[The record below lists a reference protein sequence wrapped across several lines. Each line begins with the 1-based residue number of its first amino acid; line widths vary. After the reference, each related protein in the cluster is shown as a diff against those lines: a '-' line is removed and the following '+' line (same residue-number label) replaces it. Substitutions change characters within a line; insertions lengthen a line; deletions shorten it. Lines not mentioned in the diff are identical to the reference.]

1 MIISVRLDRSLVIDA
16 ILSLHLMT
24 LAPLVRVE
32 FLDGERDGHVEVTP
46 PAAILELAFAAA
58 EGALHG
64 LEDGGHE
71 AVALAAPSVVLMRPL
86 VEEGLVDVL
95 GDLVDE
101 QLPHVGLH
109 GRRESD

>member
-1 MIISVRLDRSLVIDA
+1 
-16 ILSLHLMT
+16 MT

-32 FLDGERDGHVEVTP
+32 LLDGERDGHVEVAP
-46 PAAILELAFAAA
+46 PAAILDLAFAAAAA

-71 AVALAAPSVVLMRPL
+71 AVALLAASPVVLMRPF
-86 VEEGLVDVL
+86 VEERLVDVL

-109 GRRESD
+109 GRRKSD

>member
-1 MIISVRLDRSLVIDA
+1 
-16 ILSLHLMT
+16 MT

-32 FLDGERDGHVEVTP
+32 LLDGERDGHVEVAP
-46 PAAILELAFAAA
+46 PAAILDLASAAAA

-71 AVALAAPSVVLMRPL
+71 AVAVLASSVLVRPL
-86 VEEGLVDVL
+86 VEERLVDVL

-109 GRRESD
+109 GRRKSD

>member
-1 MIISVRLDRSLVIDA
+1 
-16 ILSLHLMT
+16 MT

-32 FLDGERDGHVEVTP
+32 LLDGERDGHVEVTP
-46 PAAILELAFAAA
+46 PAAILELAAAA

-109 GRRESD
+109 GRRKSD